1 MLGYSSD
8 HLLLEEKSWL
18 PFVLVHM
25 IKFGWRL
32 QHQNVRSRP
41 NPWTFS
47 LYHKSDNVLHRK
59 AGKTKLEKHKPVV
72 GFLEM
77 TEFSFKVYS
86 FCFRLFCFFWFR
98 VPVGFFIKIL
108 FKDNYFKIN
117 IKIRF
122 FSHLS
127 CFKNIIYYFLI
138 RNLFFLKDELTRLFH
153 VKSINPIV
161 LIK

>member
-1 MLGYSSD
+1 MVTHQTTFCLRKSRGY
-8 HLLLEEKSWL
+8 LLFWFTWLNLDEDFNTKTLEADQIHELFLCTTKVIMFCTGKQEKQNQKSTSRWL
-18 PFVLVHM
+18 AFW
-25 IKFGWRL
+25 KW
-32 QHQNVRSRP
+32 Q
-41 NPWTFS
+41 
-47 LYHKSDNVLHRK
+47 
-59 AGKTKLEKHKPVV
+59 
-72 GFLEM
+72 
-77 TEFSFKVYS
+77 FSFKVYS

-138 RNLFFLKDELTRLFH
+138 WNLFFLKDELTRLFH

-161 LIK
+161 LKK